1 MNTSPVSGQMLQEY
15 YRQQLLPVFAKR
27 KEALKQLKTRD
38 DALAYVADVKKKIKK
53 SFGPFP
59 EKTPLNARTI
69 AVIEYE
75 DYTVEKVIYES
86 RPDFPVSALLYLPR
100 DIKGKVPAVLG
111 VCGHSGNGKLE
122 GAYQSFCQGLA
133 KKGFAVLIYDP
144 VSQGERHQFDAV
156 PGGKEIVG
164 SCTQVH
170 NMLGKEQ
177 RLCDEFFGSWRAWD
191 GIRGI
196 DYLCSRPEIDAS
208 RLGVTGNS
216 GGGTTSS
223 YISALDDRLTM
234 MAPGCYITTFMRN
247 FDNELPTD
255 SEQIPPG
262 IIAAGCDMADF
273 IIAQAPRPSVILA
286 KTNDFF
292 DPRGAV
298 EAYEDAKIV
307 YSLLGAENDIQLK
320 ISEGNHGFCQSNR
333 EKMYELFCSCAGI
346 EDDGKEP
353 EISVE
358 ADEKLYCAP
367 DGNTSKIEN
376 ARVVADFIK
385 EKANFLKTARTL
397 PVDLPAALAELLKI
411 SPTDEV
417 PEYNIL
423 RRNLWSGKYMY
434 SQFSLATEPGIKCTL
449 RHVDEEG
456 IFFHL
461 AKVDSATLYISHLDA
476 REEIEAGIS
485 ELEIDNTL
493 FAFDVRGTGDSTPLT
508 GDGGDDY
515 FHPYQV
521 DYFYAAHSI
530 MLDKT
535 YLGGK
540 VNDVLAAINLL
551 KANGTK
557 EIKLVGRG
565 LGAVVAAF
573 TAVLSD
579 KVDTVT
585 LINAPVSYQQM
596 IEDVMT
602 RWPLS
607 HMPPAI
613 LKVCDLPD
621 IYKALECK
629 SLKII
634 DQWDSM
640 FRVVKQ

>member
-1 MNTSPVSGQMLQEY
+1 MNTSPAYGHMLQEY
-15 YRQQLLPVFAKR
+15 YRQQLLPVFAQR
-27 KEALKQLKTRD
+27 KERLRQLKTRD
-38 DALAYVADVKKKIKK
+38 DALAYVADVKNKIKE

-59 EKTPLNARTI
+59 EKTPLNARTVGI
-69 AVIEYE
+69 VEYE
-75 DYTVEKVIYES
+75 NYTIEKVIYES
-86 RPDFPVSALLYLPR
+86 RPDFPVSASLYLPR

-111 VCGHSGNGKLE
+111 VCGHSSNGKLE
-122 GAYQSFCQGLA
+122 GAYQSFCQSLVN
-133 KKGFAVLIYDP
+133 KGFAVLIYDP

-156 PGGKEIVG
+156 PEGKDIAK

-170 NMLGKEQ
+170 NILGKEL
-177 RLCDEFFGSWRAWD
+177 RLCDDFFGTWRVWD

-196 DYLCSRPEIDAS
+196 DYLCSRPEVDTS

-223 YISALDDRLTM
+223 YINALDDRLTM
-234 MAPGCYITTFMRN
+234 AAPACYITTFMRN

-262 IIAAGCDMADF
+262 IIAAGCDMVDF
-273 IIAQAPRPSVILA
+273 LIAQAPRPTVILA
-286 KTNDFF
+286 KSNDFF

-307 YSLLGAENDIQLK
+307 YSLLGIEDNIQLK

-333 EKMYELFCSCAGI
+333 ERMYKLFCSCAGI

-353 EISVE
+353 ELDIRP
-358 ADEKLYCAP
+358 DEELYCAP
-367 DGNTSKIEN
+367 NGNTSKIEN

-385 EKANFLKTARTL
+385 EKAAGLKADRKTPANL
-397 PVDLPAALAELLKI
+397 SAALAEVLKI
-411 SPTDEV
+411 SPSDEV
-417 PEYNIL
+417 PEYKIL
-423 RRNLWSGKYMY
+423 RHKRWSGKYLH
-434 SQFSLATEPGIKCTL
+434 SQFALTTEAGITCVM
-449 RHVDEEG
+449 RHVNEEG
-456 IFFHL
+456 IFSHIP
-461 AKVDSATLYISHLDA
+461 KVDSATLYISHLDA
-476 REEIEAGIS
+476 REETEAGIS
-485 ELEIDNTL
+485 EIEINNHL
-493 FAFDVRGTGDSTPLT
+493 FALDVRGTGDSTPMT
-508 GDGGDDY
+508 CDGGDDY
-515 FHPYQV
+515 FNPYQA

-530 MLDKT
+530 MLNKT

-540 VNDVLAAINLL
+540 VQDALAAINLL

-557 EIKLVGRG
+557 EINLVGRG
-565 LGAVVAAF
+565 LGSIVAAF
-573 TAVLSD
+573 AAVLSD
-579 KVDTVT
+579 KVNTVT

-602 RWPLS
+602 YWPLS
-607 HMPPAI
+607 YMPPAM

-621 IYKALECK
+621 LYKALEAK

-640 FRVVKQ
+640 FRVI

>member
-1 MNTSPVSGQMLQEY
+1 MNSSPANGQMLQAY
-15 YRQQLLPVFAKR
+15 YRQQLLPFFAQR
-27 KEALKQLKTRD
+27 KERLKQLKNRD
-38 DALAYVADVKKKIKK
+38 DALAYAAEVKNKIKK

-59 EKTPLNARTI
+59 EKTPLNART
-69 AVIEYE
+69 VGVVEYE
-75 DYTVEKVIYES
+75 NHIVEKVIYES

-100 DIKGKVPAVLG
+100 DIKGKIPAVLG
-111 VCGHSGNGKLE
+111 VCGHSANGKCE
-122 GAYQSFCQGLA
+122 GAYQSFCLGLV

-156 PGGKEIVG
+156 PEGKSIAG

-170 NMLGKEQ
+170 NMLGKEL
-177 RLCDEFFGSWRAWD
+177 RLCGEFFGSWRVWD

-196 DYLCSRPEIDAS
+196 DYLCSRPEVDIS
-208 RLGVTGNS
+208 VLGVTGNS

-223 YISALDDRLTM
+223 YINALDDRITM
-234 MAPGCYITTFMRN
+234 AAPGCYITTFMHN
-247 FDNELPTD
+247 FNNELPCD

-262 IIAAGCDMADF
+262 IIATGCDMSDF
-273 IIAQAPRPSVILA
+273 LIAQAPRPSVILA

-298 EAYEDAKIV
+298 EAYEDAKAV

-346 EDDGKEP
+346 EYDGKEP
-353 EISVE
+353 EHEIRP
-358 ADEKLYCAP
+358 DEELYCAP
-367 DGNTSKIEN
+367 TGNTSKIEN

-385 EKANFLKTARTL
+385 EKAALLKAGRKI
-397 PVDLPAALAELLKI
+397 PGDLKSALADVLKI
-411 SPTDEV
+411 SVDNKV

-423 RRNLWSGKYMY
+423 RRNPCTEKYIY
-434 SQFSLATEPGIKCTL
+434 SQFSLIT
-449 RHVDEEG
+449 EEG
-456 IFFHL
+456 INCIMNYATEKGCFFHL
-461 AKVDSATLYISHLDA
+461 PKVDSAILYISHLDA
-476 REEIEAGIS
+476 RREVETGIS
-485 ELEIDNTL
+485 EIEINDPL
-493 FAFDVRGTGDSTPLT
+493 FALDVRGTGDSTPMT
-508 GDGGDDY
+508 CNRGNDY
-515 FHPYQV
+515 FNPYQA

-540 VNDVLAAINLL
+540 VKDALAAINLL

-557 EIKLVGRG
+557 DIKLVGRG
-565 LGAVVAAF
+565 MGAIIAAF
-573 TAVLSD
+573 ASALSE

-585 LINAPVSYQQM
+585 LINAPISYQQM

-602 RWPLS
+602 YWPLS
-607 HMPPAI
+607 HMPPGM
-613 LKVCDLPD
+613 LEVCDLPD
-621 IYKALECK
+621 IYQALESK
-629 SLKII
+629 SLKLI

-640 FRVVKQ
+640 FRVIR

>member
-1 MNTSPVSGQMLQEY
+1 MNTSPAYGQMLQGY
-15 YRQQLLPVFAKR
+15 YRQQLLPVFAQR
-27 KEALKQLKTRD
+27 KERLKQLKNRD
-38 DALAYVADVKKKIKK
+38 DALAYVAEVKNKIKK

-59 EKTPLNARTI
+59 EKTPLNART
-69 AVIEYE
+69 VDVLEYD
-75 DYTVEKVIYES
+75 DYTIEKVIYES

-100 DIKGKVPAVLG
+100 DIKGKIPAVLG
-111 VCGHSGNGKLE
+111 VCGHSANGKLE
-122 GAYQSFCQGLA
+122 GPYQSFCLGLV

-156 PGGKEIVG
+156 PEGKDIAG

-170 NMLGKEQ
+170 NMLGKEL
-177 RLCDEFFGSWRAWD
+177 RLCGEFFGSWRVWD

-196 DYLCSRPEIDAS
+196 DYLCSRPELDTS

-247 FDNELPTD
+247 FNNELPTD

-286 KTNDFF
+286 KSNDFF

-298 EAYEDAKIV
+298 EAYEDAKKV
-307 YSLLGAENDIQLK
+307 YSLLGAEDDIQLK
-320 ISEGNHGFCQSNR
+320 ISEGNHGYCQSNR

-353 EISVE
+353 EHDIE
-358 ADEKLYCAP
+358 AEEKLYCAP
-367 DGNTSKIEN
+367 DGNTAKIEN
-376 ARVVADFIK
+376 SKVVADFIK
-385 EKANFLKTARTL
+385 EKAQALNVSRKA
-397 PVDLPAALAELLKI
+397 PVDLAAALAEVLKI
-411 SPTDEV
+411 SPNDKV
-417 PEYNIL
+417 PEYNVL
-423 RRNLWSGKYMY
+423 RHKLWSGKYRY
-434 SQFSLATEPGIKCTL
+434 SQFNLAVEAGIECRL
-449 RHVDEEG
+449 FHIDEEEV
-456 IFFHL
+456 FFHL
-461 AKVDSATLYISHLDA
+461 PKVDSATLYISHLDA
-476 REEIEAGIS
+476 KEEIEAGIN
-485 ELEIDNTL
+485 ELEIDNSL
-493 FAFDVRGTGDSTPLT
+493 FAFDVRGTGDSTPMT
-508 GDGGDDY
+508 CNGGDDY

-535 YLGGK
+535 YLGAK
-540 VNDVLAAINLL
+540 VQDALAAINLL

-557 EIKLVGRG
+557 EINLVGRG
-565 LGAVVAAF
+565 LGAIVAAF
-573 TAVLSD
+573 AAVLSD

-602 RWPLS
+602 HWPLS
-607 HMPPAI
+607 HMPPGM

-621 IYKALECK
+621 IYQVLESK

-640 FRVVKQ
+640 FRKI

>member
-1 MNTSPVSGQMLQEY
+1 MLQEY
-15 YRQQLLPVFAKR
+15 YRQQLLPIFAQR
-27 KEALKQLKTRD
+27 KERLDQLKTRD
-38 DALAYVADVKKKIKK
+38 DALAYVADVKNKIKK
-53 SFGPFP
+53 SFGSFP
-59 EKTPLNARTI
+59 EKTSLNART
-69 AVIEYE
+69 VGVVEYE
-75 DYTVEKVIYES
+75 THIVEKVIYES
-86 RPDFPVSALLYLPR
+86 RPSFPVSASLYLPR
-100 DIKGKVPAVLG
+100 NIKGRIPAVLG
-111 VCGHSGNGKLE
+111 VCGHSASGKLA
-122 GAYQSFCQGLA
+122 GGYQSFCLSLVN
-133 KKGFAVLIYDP
+133 KGFAVLIYDP

-156 PGGKEIVG
+156 PEGKDIAG

-170 NMLGKEQ
+170 NMLGKEL
-177 RLCDEFFGSWRAWD
+177 RLCDEFFGTWRVWD
-191 GIRGI
+191 GICGI
-196 DYLCSRPEIDAS
+196 DYLCSRPEVDTS

-273 IIAQAPRPSVILA
+273 LIAQAPRPSVILA
-286 KTNDFF
+286 KSNDFF

-298 EAYEDAKIV
+298 EAYEDAKKV
-307 YSLLGAENDIQLK
+307 YSLLEAEDNIQLK
-320 ISEGNHGFCQSNR
+320 ISEGNHGYCQSNR

-353 EISVE
+353 AHDIE
-358 ADEKLYCAP
+358 AEEKLYCAP
-367 DGNTSKIEN
+367 NGNTSKIEN
-376 ARVVADFIK
+376 AKVVSDFIK
-385 EKANFLKTARTL
+385 EKAESLKASRRT
-397 PVDLPAALAELLKI
+397 PVDLAAALAGVLKI
-411 SPTDEV
+411 SPTDVV

-423 RRNLWSGKYMY
+423 RHKLWSGKYMY
-434 SQFSLATEPGIKCTL
+434 SQFSLAVENGINCRL
-449 RHVDEEG
+449 FHVDEKEY
-456 IFFHL
+456 FFHL
-461 AKVDSATLYISHLDA
+461 PKVDSATLYISHLDA
-476 REEIEAGIS
+476 REEMEAGIS
-485 ELEIDNTL
+485 ELEINNSL
-493 FAFDVRGTGDSTPLT
+493 FALDVRGTGDSTPMT
-508 GDGGDDY
+508 CDGGENY

-540 VNDVLAAINLL
+540 VQDALAAINLL

-557 EIKLVGRG
+557 EINLVGRG
-565 LGAVVAAF
+565 LGAIVASFA
-573 TAVLSD
+573 AVLSD

-585 LINAPVSYQQM
+585 LINAPISYEQM

-602 RWPLS
+602 HWPLS
-607 HMPPAI
+607 YMPPGM
-613 LKVCDLPD
+613 LNVCDLPD
-621 IYKALECK
+621 IYQVLESK
-629 SLKII
+629 SLKIV